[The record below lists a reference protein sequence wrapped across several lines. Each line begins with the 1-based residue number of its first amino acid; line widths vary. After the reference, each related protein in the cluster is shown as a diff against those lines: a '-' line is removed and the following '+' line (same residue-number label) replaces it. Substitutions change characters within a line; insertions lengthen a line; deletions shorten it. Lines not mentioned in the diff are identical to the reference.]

1 MAANTKYP
9 NTSPWS
15 STKITKNYLDI
26 LQIRPV
32 AAEQDDYL
40 YTIEPQYTYRP
51 DLLAFDL
58 YGTSKLWWVFSQ
70 RNLDIIQDPVFD
82 FVPGTQIF
90 IPKRSGLMSTLGI

>member
-1 MAANTKYP
+1 MSANTKYP
-9 NTSPWS
+9 NTSPWA
-15 STKITKNYLDI
+15 STKITKTYLDI

-70 RNLDIIQDPVFD
+70 RNLDVIQDPVFD
-82 FVPGTQIF
+82 FIPGTQIF
-90 IPKRSGLMSTLGI
+90 IPKRSGLLSTLGI